1 MITTRL
7 TQRFAIKHPILC
19 APMALISGGRL
30 AAAVSAA
37 GGLGIL
43 GGGYAG
49 ALGNEPDL
57 DEQYRAAGNTPI
69 GIGFITWAAEKNREA
84 VDWAIARHPACL
96 FLSFGSPAA
105 FARKANDAGGPLI
118 CQAQTLR
125 HVEEALDAG
134 AMAIVA
140 QGGEA
145 GGHGGRRGTL
155 PFVPEAADLLAKRA
169 PNVLLIAAGGIADG
183 RGLAASLMLG
193 ADGVLVG
200 TRFWAAEEAL
210 TPPAAVAGAAAASG
224 DETVRT
230 AAIDPLRGVPWSEQ
244 YSFRMMRNR
253 VTDEWAHREPEAR
266 DQFGTLKSVY
276 DVARERGDFDVL
288 PVVAGEAIGLIA
300 ARSPAA
306 DIVSAMVS
314 QAERA
319 LQGGRALIEGNKRA
333 E

>member
-1 MITTRL
+1 VITTRL

-19 APMALISGGRL
+19 APMALVSGGRL
-30 AAAVSAA
+30 AAAVSVA

-49 ALGNEPDL
+49 TLGNEPDL
-57 DEQYRAAGNTPI
+57 DDEYRAAGNTPI
-69 GIGFITWAAEKNREA
+69 GIGFITWAAEKNPEA
-84 VDWAIARHPACL
+84 VDWAIARRPACL
-96 FLSFGSPAA
+96 FLSFGNPAA
-105 FARKANDAGGPLI
+105 FARKAGDAGIPVI
-118 CQAQTLR
+118 CQVQTLR

-155 PFVPEAADLLAKRA
+155 PFVPEVADLLAKRA
-169 PNVLLIAAGGIADG
+169 PEVLLLAAGGIADG

-210 TPPAAVAGAAAASG
+210 TPPAAVDRAAAASG
-224 DETVRT
+224 DATVRT
-230 AAIDPLRGVPWSEQ
+230 AAIDPLRGVPWPEQ

-253 VTDEWAHREPEAR
+253 VTDEWAQREPEAR
-266 DQFGTLKSVY
+266 SRFGALKPAY
-276 DVARERGDFDVL
+276 DEARERGDFDVL
-288 PVVAGEAIGLIA
+288 PVVAGEAIGLIT

-306 DIVSAMVS
+306 DIVSTMVA
-314 QAERA
+314 QAEHA
-319 LQGGRALIEGNKRA
+319 LQGGGTLIDRAP
-333 E
+333 